1 MKYGVTLETVKVF
14 IIMPTVIYWF
24 YTLNNI
30 YHVGQ
35 WWSRPLIEA
44 PVRHKQKYLR
54 VGVQLGQQRDFY
66 DSQGYT

>member
-1 MKYGVTLETVKVF
+1 MS
-14 IIMPTVIYWF
+14 TVIYWF